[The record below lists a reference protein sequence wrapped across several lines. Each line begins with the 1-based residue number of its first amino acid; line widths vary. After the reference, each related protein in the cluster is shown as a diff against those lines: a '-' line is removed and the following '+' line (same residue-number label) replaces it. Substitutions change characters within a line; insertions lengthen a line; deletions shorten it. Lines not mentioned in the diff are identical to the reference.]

1 MSYFRRRA
9 LSGVS
14 TTFPVH
20 WRPRVAFGLGSL
32 GDTTPPAQIS
42 TPTTPVV
49 VGTLSQPTIPDPATA
64 QWQANVLN
72 QLQSG
77 VAEMRR
83 GDTLKLLQILATLS
97 IPLASVVWKMIFK
110 KGAASI
116 GTGL

>member
-1 MSYFRRRA
+1 MSYFRKQRA
-9 LSGVS
+9 LSGV
-14 TTFPVH
+14 PVH

-32 GDTTPPAQIS
+32 GDDGATTSPPITTP
-42 TPTTPVV
+42 TNPVV
-49 VGTLSQPTIPDPATA
+49 VGTLSQPTLPDPATA
-64 QWQANVLN
+64 QWQANVLG
-72 QLQSG
+72 QLQAG

-116 GTGL
+116 GTGM